1 MIRGIYSNAQAMS
14 ALMAKQDV
22 QANNLANVNTHGFK
36 KDRVI
41 FDEFQEVLRGQQMST
56 PIARTSIDPK
66 PGTLSRTDNTLDLA
80 IQGDGFFAVET
91 PQGTRY
97 TRNGGFQWN
106 DKGQMVDSA
115 GRVVLGTGGPIVS
128 RPEGGAIGVGANGT
142 VTMGGEVI
150 GQLNVVEFGE
160 KARLKKV
167 GESLFEVSGGDAKPA
182 HGQVI
187 QGFLEGSSVNSVQ
200 EMADMISTLR
210 LFEANQRSIKYQD
223 EALGKAIS
231 ELGR

>member
-80 IQGDGFFAVET
+80 IQGDGFFRRGNSPRHSIHPKRGVPMERQR
-91 PQGTRY
+91 PD
-97 TRNGGFQWN
+97 GGQRRP
-106 DKGQMVDSA
+106 
-115 GRVVLGTGGPIVS
+115 GR
-128 RPEGGAIGVGANGT
+128 
-142 VTMGGEVI
+142 
-150 GQLNVVEFGE
+150 
-160 KARLKKV
+160 
-167 GESLFEVSGGDAKPA
+167 SG
-182 HGQVI
+182 HRR
-187 QGFLEGSSVNSVQ
+187 
-200 EMADMISTLR
+200 ADC
-210 LFEANQRSIKYQD
+210 
-223 EALGKAIS
+223 
-231 ELGR
+231 